1 MKLNKEGVTM
11 KPILILTTGDAAL
24 PALRD
29 YFGRIESFDT
39 YVNDLPTSNTN
50 DKDEL
55 ETVFYCTAA
64 YYDSC
69 LDPFRAN
76 LNIPNIERRRQ
87 LPYVV
92 IRILDDNPAPQTI
105 DKLLLKTFR

>member
-1 MKLNKEGVTM
+1 M
-11 KPILILTTGDAAL
+11 KPILILTTGDVAL

-29 YFGRIESFDT
+29 YFGKVESFDT
-39 YVNDLPTSNTN
+39 YAKYLPTSYSE

-55 ETVFYCTAA
+55 ERVFYCTED

-76 LNIPNIERRRQ
+76 LNILNIGKRKQ
-87 LPYVV
+87 LPYVIV
-92 IRILDDNPAPQTI
+92 RILNANPSPQTI
-105 DKLLLKTFR
+105 DKILLKTFR

>member
-1 MKLNKEGVTM
+1 M
-11 KPILILTTGDAAL
+11 KPILILTTGDVAL

-29 YFGRIESFDT
+29 YFGKIEPFDA
-39 YVNDLPTSNTN
+39 YVNDLPASNTN

-55 ETVFYCTAA
+55 EKVFYCTET
-64 YYDSC
+64 YYDLC

-76 LNIPNIERRRQ
+76 LNIPNIEKRRW
-87 LPYVV
+87 LPYVIV
-92 IRILDDNPAPQTI
+92 RILDDNPSPQMI